1 MTALHRKRDLCD
13 FRIKVTLSTQKS
25 LTRKNL
31 QYTTKKKS
39 KENQN
44 ATHIKSGKNC
54 QIFDDFQCIRYK
66 IRKYRMDKNVGV
78 FCCAASVVNA
88 SIFPLLY
95 YRPTYRH
102 ICFIKSSLHCC
113 YAIADGFCAA
123 GSPMIFAR

>member
-44 ATHIKSGKNC
+44 ATHIKSGKIVKSLT
-54 QIFDDFQCIRYK
+54 IFSVFDTKYK
-66 IRKYRMDKNVGV
+66 
-78 FCCAASVVNA
+78 S
-88 SIFPLLY
+88 
-95 YRPTYRH
+95 TEW
-102 ICFIKSSLHCC
+102 IK
-113 YAIADGFCAA
+113 
-123 GSPMIFAR
+123 M